1 MRTDVFIN
9 ISDYLTHGKKLVKQA
24 QIDNIRTLSANIQF
38 MCTSLKKQEEKRA
51 SDSIYLHKSLAFK
64 KETSSTKK
72 KTLYALSTRKHK

>member
-1 MRTDVFIN
+1 M
-9 ISDYLTHGKKLVKQA
+9 KKQLVKQA
-24 QIDNIRTLSANIQF
+24 QIDNIRTLSANIKF

-72 KTLYALSTRKHK
+72 KPYMLSLQENINKYSN